1 MLSGLVSGSEQIVL
15 WKLTGARA
23 KANDPISRRAMVVS
37 QKEGVTKVKV
47 MQKERTKGKMEK
59 ESQRRVKTKEKASQR
74 IDPRAKATV
83 SHAWA
88 LWAFCPRPETV
99 GRTSR

>member
-1 MLSGLVSGSEQIVL
+1 MSTMGSCTAMLSGLVSGSEQIVL

-59 ESQRRVKTKEKASQR
+59 ESHLPNHPKV
-74 IDPRAKATV
+74 DYV
-83 SHAWA
+83 S
-88 LWAFCPRPETV
+88 FK
-99 GRTSR
+99 GKSM